1 VLRPCASSLFNEIRG
16 LKLNVVK
23 ELSEEAR
30 VAIVFYRMFLCDALA
45 DPLQYRVTWRSL
57 VKQKPRVLMKGDAC
71 PLGFGLRLFHIDE
84 DGVVGRVIA
93 VIWFKFDVEQLDFAR
108 DNNPA
113 FQNTTGYM
121 CVVVMGLWLHS
132 MGYMGVRY
140 KLKMD
145 STTALHWWCH
155 DRSQAGPSQ
164 REAVLLASLTHETG
178 IGPAAVGEFI
188 PGSENVEDDG
198 ISRGYGALE
207 QRYPVGVMKVGHE
220 NDFLCQVLS
229 VAHPER
235 TISAANPG
243 LFSLEVREVLR
254 VARVAGEAA
263 RAKRGGLFLGD
274 LQRGVWQLFV
284 SAPRL
289 GSAPLSSDG
298 TRSAWE
304 MRVVHDSRPMS
315 SLLEEIYQV
324 LGESAVVV
332 RCTCA
337 KLPSLAALG
346 DQVAG
351 ETGLETGDVLEVEL
365 SGKQARTR
373 G

>member
-1 VLRPCASSLFNEIRG
+1 
-16 LKLNVVK
+16 
-23 ELSEEAR
+23 
-30 VAIVFYRMFLCDALA
+30 
-45 DPLQYRVTWRSL
+45 
-57 VKQKPRVLMKGDAC
+57 
-71 PLGFGLRLFHIDE
+71 
-84 DGVVGRVIA
+84 
-93 VIWFKFDVEQLDFAR
+93 
-108 DNNPA
+108 
-113 FQNTTGYM
+113 
-121 CVVVMGLWLHS
+121 
-132 MGYMGVRY
+132 MGVRY

-145 STTALHWWCH
+145 STTALHWGCH

-164 REAVLLASLTHETG
+164 RAAVLLASLTHETG